1 MRVWAQGVQ
10 GARAGEA
17 RTEHVLERGRHGVL
31 PVQKQ
36 ALDDLHRLSIALLL
50 STAEQLHVGVVAPKW
65 SKAVKMANLA
75 RADGR
80 TMSCH
85 WGLSG

>member
-1 MRVWAQGVQ
+1 MWAQGVQ
-10 GARAGEA
+10 GVRAGEA